1 VKTQEAA
8 TLETRP
14 FLVMP
19 KGASVWR
26 AGVVGDVVRVTP
38 GTAVGVPLDGQ
49 EFLRFR
55 AVRDEETAS
64 TFLRDYGLLGLAG
77 AVSNRLDDKAD
88 WYRALTLPTDGDYK
102 SQSLWQREPLA
113 DWIRQAGLINLACGL
128 LGLLKAEKSDGGVL
142 RRQLNTRA
150 RRWSGSGDPA
160 EQIRLAEGAR
170 WPVVAILEGAARA
183 GLVLHHDPVQDWG
196 EPSVWYLA
204 FVEDSWRKAQGRTTP
219 LSFAIA
225 PPDQGRLGI
234 AGALGQLLDPWT
246 RRVQAA
252 LIPGDGRLSAGVTMP
267 GELLSLF
274 WLELADAAL
283 TEVGPRPCAWERCP
297 GPPERPGVFLWR
309 WSDSPTKGAKHSDS
323 IYCHP
328 RCKNAAQQAK
338 RRNQ

>member
-1 VKTQEAA
+1 MTQEAT

-14 FLVMP
+14 FLVIP

-26 AGVVGDVVRVTP
+26 GIVVGDAVEITP
-38 GTAVGVPLDGQ
+38 GTTVGVPLDGQ

-55 AVRDEETAS
+55 AVRDEATAS

-88 WYRALTLPTDGDYK
+88 WYRALTLPTDEDYA
-102 SQSLWQREPLA
+102 SSWEREPLA

-150 RRWSGSGDPA
+150 RRWSGSWDPA

-170 WPVVAILEGAARA
+170 WPVMAILEGAARA
-183 GLVLHHDPVQDWG
+183 GLLLHPDALQEWG
-196 EPSVWYLA
+196 EPSVWHLA
-204 FVEDSWRKAQGRTTP
+204 FVEDHWKKAQGTTP
-219 LSFAIA
+219 LSLAIA
-225 PPDQGRLGI
+225 PAHEGRLGI
-234 AGALGQLLDPWT
+234 ARALGRLLDPWT
-246 RRVQAA
+246 QLVQAV

-267 GELLSLF
+267 RDLLSLF
-274 WLELADAAL
+274 WLQLADAAL

-328 RCKNAAQQAK
+328 RCKNAAQQA
-338 RRNQ
+338 RRRDR